1 MRSGGGG
8 AQLIKRRKLEKRLLF
23 CEFLLP
29 NIEIFPLGKGL
40 YKVMCL
46 L

>member
-1 MRSGGGG
+1 MRNDSSG

-29 NIEIFPLGKGL
+29 NIEIFPLGKG
-40 YKVMCL
+40 V
-46 L
+46 